1 MKLADLVDRMDLE
14 VRSAR
19 QGLGNEVTGGY
30 MSDLLSD
37 VLANSSDGN
46 LWITLQRHQNIV
58 AVASMK
64 QLVGIVL
71 VGGREP
77 EEETVEKAEAANLP
91 ILVSELPAFELAGRL
106 YTLGVRGTAPRSAQ
120 VTK

>member
-77 EEETVEKAEAANLP
+77 EEETVEKAEAENLP

-106 YTLGVRGTAPRSAQ
+106 YTLGVRGTAPKSAQ

>member
-19 QGLGNEVTGGY
+19 QGLGDEVTGGY

>member
-106 YTLGVRGTAPRSAQ
+106 YTLGVRGTAPKSAQ